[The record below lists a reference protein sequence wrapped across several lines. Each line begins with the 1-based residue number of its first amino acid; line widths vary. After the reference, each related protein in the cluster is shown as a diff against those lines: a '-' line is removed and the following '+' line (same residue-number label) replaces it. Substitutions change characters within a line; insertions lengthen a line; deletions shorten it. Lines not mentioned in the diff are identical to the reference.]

1 MRGHGTLAMA
11 YPLFPQPY
19 RRGLAALLSVLLGCG
34 PLLTPAYAAGL
45 IPLANEP
52 IGIQNNAPPAIV
64 LTIDDS
70 SSMLS
75 DWLPEAVA
83 ADDFDPNLNCRGAL
97 GSMTSTCGSIG
108 GANDFSSF
116 AGATNKYFS
125 PGWTAQQFSYPYP
138 QYTGNY

>member
-19 RRGLAALLSVLLGCG
+19 RRWLAALLSVLMACG

-52 IGIQNNAPPAIV
+52 IGIQNSAPPAIV
-64 LTIDDS
+64 LTVDDS
-70 SSMLS
+70 TSMLS

-83 ADDFDPNLNCRGAL
+83 ADDFDPNYFCRDGVGA
-97 GSMTSTCGSIG
+97 MTSVC
-108 GANDFSSF
+108 
-116 AGATNKYFS
+116 
-125 PGWTAQQFSYPYP
+125 
-138 QYTGNY
+138 